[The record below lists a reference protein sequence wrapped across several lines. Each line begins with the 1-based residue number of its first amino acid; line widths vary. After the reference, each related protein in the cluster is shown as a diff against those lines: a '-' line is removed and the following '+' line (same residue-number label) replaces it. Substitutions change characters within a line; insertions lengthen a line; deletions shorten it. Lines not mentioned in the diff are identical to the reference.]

1 MNEWMNEIGTSN
13 TFTIIYKN
21 TMYMLL
27 EKMTN
32 QPIKQTNRQTSFWQN
47 KWQLPFTFSKAQRQ
61 ILLSLTKSINNLN
74 Y

>member
-1 MNEWMNEIGTSN
+1 MNEIGTSN

-32 QPIKQTNRQTSFWQN
+32 QPTKQTDKHHFDRISDNFH
-47 KWQLPFTFSKAQRQ
+47 
-61 ILLSLTKSINNLN
+61 LLFPKHKDKF
-74 Y
+74 YFP